1 MQGVIDGA
9 APFGVDALALLQEC
23 KADYGAKLGWFG
35 ESGGSCP
42 PEPKSVVAAL
52 PVQEEFCT
60 EAVLRPPLIQ
70 CILGASEAC
79 CGSLD
84 AALAPSVEG
93 SGNCLCWEST
103 LQGVIDGAAPY
114 GVDALALLQE
124 CKADFGAKL
133 GWFGESGGSCPPEP
147 KPVVTAVGV
156 LPADPENQ
164 CSEAV
169 LTPPLIQCILGASE
183 ACCGSLDAAL
193 APSVEGSGNCLC
205 LESTLQ
211 GVIDGAAPYGV
222 DALALLQECKADF
235 GAKLGWF
242 GEPGGSCPL
251 DTGSGSDYRTPSMAA
266 LAVEQSACRG
276 PAKGECLRCVGGN
289 CSGCTSCDEDSCAE
303 DGFFQYSNACYDK
316 QEFNNAEVHELP
328 VRSPDW
334 AKELLDSYEEAWI
347 NALPEKAKTYQH
359 IDLTFA
365 AHSSLDRFLE
375 EASKGQWPLLAMGY
389 GLVLLYVVL
398 YFSLEVR
405 RTHTGFP
412 AVCFTDVAP
421 GPVVSIISL
430 LTILLA
436 TLATFGFCGMLTEIS
451 GLRFNPLTFQILP
464 FLALGLGINDYFIIA
479 EHLQAVV
486 RESGEKM
493 TPEEIIS
500 HTVSRAGSAV
510 TMSSAANMCAFLLG
524 AISRIPAV
532 QDFAV
537 AVAISVAFNYG
548 LAIIVIPAFL
558 KIDVCRAQSGRED
571 PGLWLW
577 RRTVL
582 RLLCCGRCLA
592 PPLQS
597 PRQNSERSL
606 WARVVTSHP
615 FRVAVVCLFAG
626 WMAVCG
632 WAASNVTLGLYIHD
646 VAQEGSDLE
655 KYSKAIFE
663 DYQSYPIGLY
673 MEKKEGQDL
682 GNPRNIA
689 EARAAEV
696 AFVRNA
702 LFADEEFAESSWITY
717 YLDWTEGL
725 LGSGALCYSDVE
737 FIYDG
742 FRDEA
747 DVCDNADPEERADGS
762 TCAQTCASYPNQN
775 PDPSSGERCQLS
787 EDGLSCFC
795 PWRAVKKVP
804 AWDAFLHGNTYGQIA
819 QTFLSLNGPP
829 GANTTVPEA
838 SVTYVFYEGVRSFE
852 DQTAAMRS
860 GRKVLDNQEADMFAY
875 DGQIY
880 AMSEQYL
887 WIRKDLIIAVGAA
900 IGAAF
905 VIMCPLIV
913 HVMGA
918 ILVCFVLVALEVQ
931 LYGCLHLFNLRLNAV
946 TLVNSIM
953 AVGFGVEFCA
963 HFTRCFMLAS
973 GSRNERMLTAYRE
986 ISLPILSGGFTSFLS
1001 LLPIAF
1007 SQYSYFRVYFLGY
1020 YTLLIALALV
1030 SSLVFLPTF
1039 LALIGPPAYSPPP
1052 VEERKPGEDGDLENE
1067 PKTERQDPAARLRS
1081 LLHPTPPAPPSV
1093 RSEQSSLRVHTGYT
1107 SRLGLQ
1113 N

>member
-1 MQGVIDGA
+1 M
-9 APFGVDALALLQEC
+9 
-23 KADYGAKLGWFG
+23 
-35 ESGGSCP
+35 
-42 PEPKSVVAAL
+42 VAAL

-60 EAVLRPPLIQ
+60 EEVLRPPLIQ

-124 CKADFGAKL
+124 CKADFGA
-133 GWFGESGGSCPPEP
+133 
-147 KPVVTAVGV
+147 
-156 LPADPENQ
+156 Q
-164 CSEAV
+164 
-169 LTPPLIQCILGASE
+169 
-183 ACCGSLDAAL
+183 
-193 APSVEGSGNCLC
+193 
-205 LESTLQ
+205 
-211 GVIDGAAPYGV
+211 
-222 DALALLQECKADF
+222 
-235 GAKLGWF
+235 LGWF
-242 GEPGGSCPL
+242 GEPGGACPH
-251 DTGSGSDYRTPSMAA
+251 DAGSGSDYRSPAMAA
-266 LAVEQSACRG
+266 LAVEQSVCRG
-276 PAKGECLRCVGGN
+276 PAEGECPRCVGNN
-289 CSGCTSCDEDSCAE
+289 CSGCTGCSATSCEE

-316 QEFNNAEVHELP
+316 QEFNNAEISELP
-328 VRSPDW
+328 VRSPEW
-334 AKELLDSYEEAWI
+334 TKKLLDSYEEAWI

-412 AVCFTDVAP
+412 VVCFTDVAP
-421 GPVVSIISL
+421 GPVVSIFSL

-436 TLATFGFCGMLTEIS
+436 TLATFGFCGMLTEFT

-464 FLALGLGINDYFIIA
+464 FLALGLGINDYFILA

-493 TPEEIIS
+493 SPDDIIS
-500 HTVSRAGSAV
+500 HTISRAGSAV

-532 QDFAV
+532 QDFAIS
-537 AVAISVAFNYG
+537 VAISVAFNYG
-548 LAIIVIPAFL
+548 LAVILIPALL
-558 KIDVCRAQSGRED
+558 KMDVCRAQSGREE

-582 RLLCCGRCLA
+582 RLLCCGRCPA
-592 PPLQS
+592 PPQQS
-597 PRQNSERSL
+597 PQHSSERSL

-646 VAQEGSDLE
+646 VAQEGSSLE

-702 LFADEEFAESSWITY
+702 LFADQEFAESSWITY

-742 FRDEA
+742 FRDA
-747 DVCDNADPEERADGS
+747 ANVCNNLDLEEADGS
-762 TCAQTCASYPNQN
+762 ACAETCATYPNQN
-775 PDPSSGERCQLS
+775 PDPSSSERCQLS

-804 AWDAFLHGNTYGQIA
+804 SWDAFLHGNTYGQIA
-819 QTFLSLNGPP
+819 QTFLSLNGSPS
-829 GANTTVPEA
+829 ANTTVPEA
-838 SVTYVFYEGVRSFE
+838 SVTYVFYEGVRTFE

-860 GRKVLDNQEADMFAY
+860 GREVLDNQEADMFAY

-880 AMSEQYL
+880 AMTEQYL
-887 WIRKDLIIAVGAA
+887 WIQKDLVIAVGAA

-913 HVMGA
+913 HIMGA

-931 LYGCLHLFNLRLNAV
+931 LYGCLHLFDLRLNAV

-986 ISLPILSGGFTSFLS
+986 ITLPILSGGLTSFLS

-1007 SQYSYFRVYFLGY
+1007 SEYSYFRVYFLGY

-1030 SSLVFLPTF
+1030 SSLLFLPTF
-1039 LALIGPPAYSPPP
+1039 LALIGPPAYSPP
-1052 VEERKPGEDGDLENE
+1052 VEECKPGEGGDLESE
-1067 PKTERQDPAARLRS
+1067 PKTERQDPTARLKN
-1081 LLHPTPPAPPSV
+1081 LLHTAPPAPPST

-1107 SRLGLQ
+1107 SRIS
-1113 N
+1113 